1 MSTSNSR
8 STKKKALNEANK
20 SVKTYGTSNE
30 KERDGV
36 KIIILHIRMEL
47 YYQSAKKVMTI
58 YLLSNISKFRNLKT
72 WLIRKI
78 PRKTI
83 LLEG

>member
-1 MSTSNSR
+1 MPTSNSR

-47 YYQSAKKVMTI
+47 YYQ
-58 YLLSNISKFRNLKT
+58 
-72 WLIRKI
+72 
-78 PRKTI
+78 
-83 LLEG
+83 

>member
-47 YYQSAKKVMTI
+47 YYNATKAHGNVFIEQ
-58 YLLSNISKFRNLKT
+58 NF
-72 WLIRKI
+72 
-78 PRKTI
+78 
-83 LLEG
+83 